1 MAKKSDIDF
10 SLQGEQA
17 AKTEKLESNKIEDGI
32 VGDLRATNGREDTKY
47 YIFKLVNN
55 TRKGGVYI
63 PNIDDVLNPE
73 TGKVE
78 RMRLLSGVPS
88 VWLKDQKDL
97 SPEYV
102 RQNGRSIH
110 FIRGTRLIQIPEHDD
125 TALTFMRL
133 SSHNVGSKSKKL
145 GSPYEFY
152 EYDAAKEERAA
163 FEREDFEIEMAILA
177 KKQEPEAMRKHAAF
191 LGIRLLNDLGIPKT
205 DDGVRTEYTRYAK
218 RNPKYFQ
225 DTIGSKQVEIGWLVR
240 KGIVDSMIE
249 IGREPGKIFWANGGG
264 MICVLP
270 KQEDA
275 IKYLVDLAMTN
286 SQEGKTFLEQL
297 QTTVK

>member
-1 MAKKSDIDF
+1 MAKKSDVDF
-10 SLQGEQA
+10 SANGEPSTKEAKLQA
-17 AKTEKLESNKIEDGI
+17 NHIEDGI
-32 VGDLRATNGREDTKY
+32 VGDLRATNGREETKY
-47 YIFKLVNN
+47 HVFKLVNN

-63 PNIDDVLNPE
+63 PNIDDVLNPD

-88 VWLKDQKDL
+88 VWMKDQKDL
-97 SPEYV
+97 SPDYV
-102 RQNGRSIH
+102 KQNNRTIH
-110 FIRGTRLIQIPEHDD
+110 FIRGTRLIQIPDYDE

-133 SSHNVGSKSKKL
+133 SSHNVGSKSKKM

-152 EYDAAKEERAA
+152 EYDAAAEEKRA

-218 RNPKYFQ
+218 RNPEYFKK
-225 DTIGSKQVEIGWLVR
+225 TIGSKEVEIGWLVR